1 MLFDGDPSSA
11 GGSSANGPTSSGATG
26 TGQAVGNQ
34 ASSTSTIVSGTMNVV
49 NAQVGGVPSMR
60 PTLTNNG
67 VVQTSVVTNGIMSND
82 VGKTIITSQ
91 PNMMVQGPGPQ
102 RMRAPGPTIS
112 SNPNISLVNAL
123 KGSPA
128 GVPRQAGPQVSN
140 GPIMV
145 TGIPP
150 GSEMTT
156 STINNGG
163 TPMMANNNGPPNM
176 GNIMSGRIM
185 QNQQAMLPNGPRMV
199 RTPNMIPRFQGGMV
213 TQNPGGHPLRPG
225 TMQVRMAGPGQVINS
240 GLPPGSVAM
249 VSHSG
254 QFVSTTVPINTSAP
268 MQMAPPNGIRQM
280 PPAQGMQSVVTG
292 APVNLPPQYPTNQTQ
307 LEPSGI
313 NP

>member
-1 MLFDGDPSSA
+1 
-11 GGSSANGPTSSGATG
+11 
-26 TGQAVGNQ
+26 
-34 ASSTSTIVSGTMNVV
+34 
-49 NAQVGGVPSMR
+49 
-60 PTLTNNG
+60 
-67 VVQTSVVTNGIMSND
+67 
-82 VGKTIITSQ
+82 
-91 PNMMVQGPGPQ
+91 
-102 RMRAPGPTIS
+102 
-112 SNPNISLVNAL
+112 
-123 KGSPA
+123 
-128 GVPRQAGPQVSN
+128 
-140 GPIMV
+140 
-145 TGIPP
+145 
-150 GSEMTT
+150 
-156 STINNGG
+156 
-163 TPMMANNNGPPNM
+163 MMANNNGPPNM

-292 APVNLPPQYPTNQTQ
+292 APVNLPPQYPTNQRQHTFGCPEQ
-307 LEPSGI
+307 HLPT
-313 NP
+313 NPGHGTWLWA